1 MRNLKTVLPFAAITA
16 ACLVATPIA
25 AKTYKT
31 DQGHTEV
38 KFSWSHAGV
47 SVQSAEFTVADG
59 TLDLDP
65 ENPEAA
71 SLNVTIAAN
80 SLSSG
85 FGPLDDHLK
94 SADFLEVE
102 TYPEITFA
110 STSIERTGEN
120 TANITG
126 DLTIHGTTQPVTLEA
141 TLTHLG
147 EHPLGGAI
155 EYYKGD
161 WAAFAAST
169 VIEDHMSYGVGGFST
184 GPITINIVTE
194 MKAAE

>member
-65 ENPEAA
+65 EKPEAA

-126 DLTIHGTTQPVTLEA
+126 DLTIHGTTQPVTLEV

-194 MKAAE
+194 MKATE

>member
-194 MKAAE
+194 MKATE